1 MELHV
6 FLLEL
11 RVVVLVVPLDG
22 RTRDIG
28 LSANPITSG
37 IEQFPKGFGVLKKKK
52 KNVLSAAPD
61 ANSET

>member
-11 RVVVLVVPLDG
+11 RVMILVVLLDG
-22 RTRDIG
+22 RTWDIG

-37 IEQFPKGFGVLKKKK
+37 AAGRRSKGF
-52 KNVLSAAPD
+52 
-61 ANSET
+61 

>member
-11 RVVVLVVPLDG
+11 RVMILVVLLDG

-37 IEQFPKGFGVLKKKK
+37 IEQFPKGFGVP
-52 KNVLSAAPD
+52 V
-61 ANSET
+61 